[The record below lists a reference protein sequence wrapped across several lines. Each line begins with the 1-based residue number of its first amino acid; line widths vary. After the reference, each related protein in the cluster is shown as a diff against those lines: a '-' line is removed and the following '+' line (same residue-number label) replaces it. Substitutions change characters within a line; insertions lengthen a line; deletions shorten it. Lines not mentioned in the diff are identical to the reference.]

1 MPRCRGAFDR
11 CQCHSTYTNF
21 INKTEEQQNTTKN
34 CLKIFTEKL
43 NWFDADKTCQN
54 EFSFLLHNNTG
65 NLLFQELKNKNI
77 KLVWTGIRKISEFY
91 VTQSDKPS
99 LYKESNRELSKRWA
113 PDEPVHDCVA
123 LDIVSDHLVTHPC
136 NTELEFICQN
146 NGFPIYPVTETLI
159 CPEEWLFFYQLPV
172 SRKKCI
178 RPFIRSKNIDDAEET
193 CLKSGSNIA
202 DLQDYF
208 SLHIYMST
216 LNIADFGL
224 PERENETCV
233 TKKIQSVFG
242 NSLRD
247 NIKLFCTDTF
257 FICEQDSKNLSL
269 TVKVL
274 PELLNSFTTKD
285 TGGNL
290 LTCDVSLD
298 GKNINRIENQLHYM
312 WFKNGIPVSV
322 NNHLFQIG
330 YYNDPTKISSSPIIW
345 QGSYHCEVM
354 VEGLQN
360 VFISPKVNYFYS
372 DISTYIFTLNGEA
385 KQLKYQYFL
394 KIGSRSFKTK
404 LNGAMGSFKD
414 LKQFSPNITWDFQK
428 ARLNGS
434 NVTMQLLLF
443 IQRDESS
450 STSLQNDFKSF
461 QMLQKYFSEKKPES
475 KLSSFSIM
483 LQSADVCFE
492 EIVPSSKTSYKD
504 ALIWKDTIQT
514 KSAASEP
521 MCLNG
526 WRLITREC
534 KPDISEGAKW
544 LPFNYSICTKYQPA
558 VKDLNVKCPEGF
570 KELEPNLC
578 YAIYNERYTSEEALS
593 ICLSQSSSV
602 MDLNIVNSTKLINE
616 LEQTSYWISNTVGY
630 KRFKASDE
638 EPMPLR
644 LKSFMIGVPEYNI
657 NQTFHY
663 VTINHSKVPSYSSAD
678 FDDDEKLPFVCI
690 HRPLQLLESIIFSR
704 SWNKFPNQ
712 SSCYYVENA
721 LKTWEEATR
730 SCQNLPVKSSLLQ
743 SIQDIEEYSLFKVL
757 MYTLSPFLTAQS
769 WWMNLMQEMDTLKW
783 LNSPK
788 ESISFLDWKTD
799 TDFHMSKSAGI
810 LTLNTQNKI
819 QWSLRDLSSW
829 EGFICERKDC
839 LDNRS
844 TLAYIEDR
852 TISSLSTEDSTK
864 VIANFNLHCI
874 PSGWFIFNSI
884 SWFKDDE
891 AILSESNSNKF
902 SLTIEYPFEWED
914 IFVQG
919 YYWCSVTQEIP
930 IKEVISPKVLFKI
943 PGLHTFVL
951 SMKLKLP
958 ETSNCENLSS
968 MDIPPISELNKLLH
982 DILSDQFLP
991 FLLKNTSCINS
1002 EVHYYIHFHVLK
1014 KFGKEEEIKEI
1025 IESEIRTN
1033 DNILQL
1039 LEKLQILDNDICI
1052 RSTVVCPKENTYSNG
1067 HSITWPETPIGQS
1080 TLPEELCVAAEGDT
1094 IERKCLGDF
1103 NIGGIWS
1110 PVENNCANFESDL
1123 TVNLHKLSKTMI
1135 TEKNILNSSL
1145 NMETLTSTSH
1155 DLRPIDVQYVAQIL
1169 RNIASVPTIEPKVLR
1184 SVVST
1189 VDSVIDIKLSATNEK
1204 HFFSNASSKIS
1215 AAVEDIISN
1224 VQTNG
1229 DSFKESGDNI
1239 AISVFPFHS
1248 NTSAIP
1254 TGGLLE
1260 NWSSNVTT
1268 LFNDSDKKVYT
1279 NFGSFEAA
1287 VLLPDKLIAQKQ
1299 YDNESNMAIIIHK
1312 NFHFRKD
1319 VEVISPVIDVSVGRA
1334 TVYDVDPPLE
1344 MIFKIPELSVEVEKI
1359 ISLECGFWDQKLND
1373 NYGGWSYKGCY
1384 ASFIDS
1390 GHMRCF
1396 CNHLTSF
1403 AVILELKPGSE
1414 IHKVHQATLSIIT
1427 YIGCSLSLFGLGM
1440 IILTFILFRKWRKD
1454 AKHKVLFNLSLALAC
1469 FLLLFLAGIER
1480 RGSRRGCMAVAVLLH
1495 YFMLASFAWMLVE
1508 AFMQYLSLVKVI
1520 GTYIPRFMQK
1530 AMLFAWGIP
1539 LSIVSIV
1546 LGVNYDLYNSKHKYC
1561 WLSDKV
1567 FFVAVAGPVLSMLAL
1582 NFVIFGLILYSN
1594 TCGRST
1600 KYLRT
1605 NQNERQE
1612 MVARAKAVFCVSVL
1626 LGLSWIFGFLAVA
1639 GAKLLFQYLFAIT
1652 TTLQGFL
1659 IFIFFVFRQK
1669 STRDL
1674 WLNCVRVSQSPDAS
1688 HVSHITGGTDVGS
1701 RGVAY
1706 KAKLSYVSFN
1716 G

>member
-1 MPRCRGAFDR
+1 M
-11 CQCHSTYTNF
+11 
-21 INKTEEQQNTTKN
+21 EEEN
-34 CLKIFTEKL
+34 
-43 NWFDADKTCQN
+43 
-54 EFSFLLHNNTG
+54 
-65 NLLFQELKNKNI
+65 
-77 KLVWTGIRKISEFY
+77 
-91 VTQSDKPS
+91 
-99 LYKESNRELSKRWA
+99 
-113 PDEPVHDCVA
+113 
-123 LDIVSDHLVTHPC
+123 
-136 NTELEFICQN
+136 
-146 NGFPIYPVTETLI
+146 
-159 CPEEWLFFYQLPV
+159 LPV
-172 SRKKCI
+172 
-178 RPFIRSKNIDDAEET
+178 
-193 CLKSGSNIA
+193 
-202 DLQDYF
+202 
-208 SLHIYMST
+208 
-216 LNIADFGL
+216 
-224 PERENETCV
+224 V
-233 TKKIQSVFG
+233 
-242 NSLRD
+242 
-247 NIKLFCTDTF
+247 
-257 FICEQDSKNLSL
+257 
-269 TVKVL
+269 
-274 PELLNSFTTKD
+274 
-285 TGGNL
+285 
-290 LTCDVSLD
+290 
-298 GKNINRIENQLHYM
+298 
-312 WFKNGIPVSV
+312 
-322 NNHLFQIG
+322 
-330 YYNDPTKISSSPIIW
+330 
-345 QGSYHCEVM
+345 
-354 VEGLQN
+354 
-360 VFISPKVNYFYS
+360 
-372 DISTYIFTLNGEA
+372 
-385 KQLKYQYFL
+385 
-394 KIGSRSFKTK
+394 
-404 LNGAMGSFKD
+404 
-414 LKQFSPNITWDFQK
+414 
-428 ARLNGS
+428 
-434 NVTMQLLLF
+434 
-443 IQRDESS
+443 
-450 STSLQNDFKSF
+450 
-461 QMLQKYFSEKKPES
+461 
-475 KLSSFSIM
+475 
-483 LQSADVCFE
+483 
-492 EIVPSSKTSYKD
+492 
-504 ALIWKDTIQT
+504 
-514 KSAASEP
+514 
-521 MCLNG
+521 NG

-638 EPMPLR
+638 EPMLLR
-644 LKSFMIGVPEYNI
+644 LKSFMI
-657 NQTFHY
+657 
-663 VTINHSKVPSYSSAD
+663 AD

-829 EGFICERKDC
+829 EGFICEMKDC
-839 LDNRS
+839 LDNHS

-852 TISSLSTEDSTK
+852 TI
-864 VIANFNLHCI
+864 N
-874 PSGWFIFNSI
+874 
-884 SWFKDDE
+884 DE

-919 YYWCSVTQEIP
+919 YYWCSVMQEIP

-943 PGLHTFVL
+943 P
-951 SMKLKLP
+951 
-958 ETSNCENLSS
+958 
-968 MDIPPISELNKLLH
+968 
-982 DILSDQFLP
+982 
-991 FLLKNTSCINS
+991 
-1002 EVHYYIHFHVLK
+1002 
-1014 KFGKEEEIKEI
+1014 EEEIKEI

-1080 TLPEELCVAAEGDT
+1080 TLPEELCVTAEGDT

-1110 PVENNCANFESDL
+1110 SVEKNCANFESAL

-1145 NMETLTSTSH
+1145 NMETLTSSSH

-1169 RNIASVPTIEPKVLR
+1169 RNIASVSAIEPKVLR

-1189 VDSVIDIKLSATNEK
+1189 VDSVIDIKLSATNDK

-1260 NWSSNVTT
+1260 NWSSNMTT
-1268 LFNDSDKKVYT
+1268 LFNDSDKKVYA

-1299 YDNESNMAIIIHK
+1299 NDNESNMAIIIHK

-1319 VEVISPVIDVSVGRA
+1319 VEVISPVIDVSVGSA

-1344 MIFKIPELSVEVEKI
+1344 MIFKIQSFEVEKI

-1390 GHMRCF
+1390 SHMRCF

-1403 AVILELKPGSE
+1403 AVIL
-1414 IHKVHQATLSIIT
+1414 
-1427 YIGCSLSLFGLGM
+1427 
-1440 IILTFILFRKWRKD
+1440 
-1454 AKHKVLFNLSLALAC
+1454 
-1469 FLLLFLAGIER
+1469 
-1480 RGSRRGCMAVAVLLH
+1480 
-1495 YFMLASFAWMLVE
+1495 
-1508 AFMQYLSLVKVI
+1508 
-1520 GTYIPRFMQK
+1520 
-1530 AMLFAWGIP
+1530 
-1539 LSIVSIV
+1539 
-1546 LGVNYDLYNSKHKYC
+1546 
-1561 WLSDKV
+1561 
-1567 FFVAVAGPVLSMLAL
+1567 
-1582 NFVIFGLILYSN
+1582 
-1594 TCGRST
+1594 
-1600 KYLRT
+1600 
-1605 NQNERQE
+1605 
-1612 MVARAKAVFCVSVL
+1612 
-1626 LGLSWIFGFLAVA
+1626 
-1639 GAKLLFQYLFAIT
+1639 
-1652 TTLQGFL
+1652 
-1659 IFIFFVFRQK
+1659 
-1669 STRDL
+1669 
-1674 WLNCVRVSQSPDAS
+1674 
-1688 HVSHITGGTDVGS
+1688 
-1701 RGVAY
+1701 
-1706 KAKLSYVSFN
+1706 
-1716 G
+1716 